1 MRRSRSKN
9 AARCR
14 AVRLAVQA
22 AETLDAQTAM
32 DLREDHVFRRMRTM
46 ISSHRLALAVT
57 ALLTLPSVASAAPP
71 HDFSIY
77 AIRMGGDAAQAK
89 PYVDRFARHLE
100 TVTGW
105 PTASSNGAFFTS
117 RKEAVAALDAQKPGW
132 AVVEPSLYFEL
143 RKSHKAVAVAQVV
156 SSDLNTAQLHVIVKD
171 PAIKSLSDLSG
182 KRVWTQ
188 LADAGKYLSNVV
200 FDGKG
205 AAETRFQLKQVGVV
219 TKGIRAVIRGE
230 ADATLVDPDQLVE
243 AKKMEGGADLRSVYT
258 SEALPGLLVVAFPQ
272 LAAADQ
278 KKLSTALIGMCA
290 TANGG
295 PVCKEMHIQKFEAV
309 NSAQLSTTEKRYEK
323 P

>member
-105 PTASSNGAFFTS
+105 PAASSASSSTG
-117 RKEAVAALDAQKPGW
+117 LDRP
-132 AVVEPSLYFEL
+132 
-143 RKSHKAVAVAQVV
+143 
-156 SSDLNTAQLHVIVKD
+156 IVKIWLGRAT
-171 PAIKSLSDLSG
+171 PAERS
-182 KRVWTQ
+182 
-188 LADAGKYLSNVV
+188 
-200 FDGKG
+200 
-205 AAETRFQLKQVGVV
+205 AASRW
-219 TKGIRAVIRGE
+219 
-230 ADATLVDPDQLVE
+230 
-243 AKKMEGGADLRSVYT
+243 
-258 SEALPGLLVVAFPQ
+258 
-272 LAAADQ
+272 
-278 KKLSTALIGMCA
+278 
-290 TANGG
+290 
-295 PVCKEMHIQKFEAV
+295 
-309 NSAQLSTTEKRYEK
+309 
-323 P
+323 